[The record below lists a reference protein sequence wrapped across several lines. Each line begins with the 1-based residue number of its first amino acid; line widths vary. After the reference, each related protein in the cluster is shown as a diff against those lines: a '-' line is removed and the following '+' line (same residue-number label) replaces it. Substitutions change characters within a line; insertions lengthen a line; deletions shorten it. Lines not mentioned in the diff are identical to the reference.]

1 MDRTA
6 KHLVGSALVLL
17 LTSSVAWAQATAQFS
32 GTVTDDSGGVL
43 PGVTV
48 TATQTDT
55 GVTRTVVTD
64 GTGAYVMPNLPLGPY
79 QLDVALAGFQTYVR
93 TGLVLQ
99 VGGTPVIDVALGL
112 SALQETVTVEAA
124 APLVDVQ
131 SAGIGE
137 VTSQAQILELPLQG
151 RQVTDL
157 IILSGAAV
165 DTGQI
170 SGNRNSNQSVAISV
184 AGGLR
189 AGMAYTLD
197 GSMHNDPYDNTNLPF
212 PFPDALQEFEVAT
225 GGLSAQNGMHSA
237 GAVNAVT
244 KSGSNR
250 FSGNLFEFLR
260 DHRVNATDH
269 FAAIGDDGEPVSDGL
284 TRNQYGGTLGGPII
298 ANRLFFFGAFQGTR
312 TRQTPASFVAFVPT
326 AQMLAGDMTTY
337 ASPLCNRGRQ
347 RRLSA
352 PYVNNILDPALLS
365 DPAVFIANQL
375 PPTSDPCGRIT
386 YSVPLDNNDW
396 QGVGKVD
403 YQVNADHSVFGRFIR
418 TVEKRDPTFS
428 RTGNPLS
435 INRAFGANKNW
446 RAQTV
451 AFGDTYVIGPTAVN
465 AFRVTYNRSRN
476 NMNDPPDEFWD
487 GRQIGVNIH
496 PYVPGVLPVNIS
508 NSFRI
513 SGGNSVKFISDNKS
527 YQVGNDLTLIRGQHQ
542 LAVGGNV
549 AYWTSDQADFAR
561 AAGDFTFNGRETGLP
576 MADFLAGMSSR
587 FRHGAPGLLGMNMWY
602 VGTFVQD
609 TWRATD
615 RVTFNLGLRWEPFLG
630 QGVKNDE
637 ISTFSLDNFRNG
649 VTSTVFNNAPAGLS
663 YPGDPGFPSGSTG
676 LNKQWLNFSPRVGVA
691 WDVTGDGRTAVRSSY
706 GLSYDFPGGTY
717 LYIAASAAPWGNRT
731 EFLSVPFADPYRDI
745 PGGTTHPVTI
755 PQTADARYPAFG
767 AFSTMDPEINSPRA
781 QSWNVTVERQLGD
794 AWQASASYLGSY
806 LDRLW
811 GQVHLNPG
819 VFLGLDSCTLPDGS
833 FQRTCTTNRNLDQ
846 RRVLSLENPELGQGL
861 GNVVRFRD
869 VGTQDYRGM
878 KLSLRRRAGSGVS
891 LSGNYTWSRCKTDTN
906 VSGGFSQFSAG
917 YTKPEDP
924 GFDRGNCTQNRSHL
938 ANLTIGVLTPQLDS
952 AVLRA
957 VASDWRV
964 SGILNARS
972 GSWLNVDTT
981 LDSQGTGISG
991 RRPDQILA
999 DPYGDKTLDN
1009 YLNPEAFATPAPG
1022 TFGNSQW
1029 NGVEGPGFWTVDLA
1043 VSKIVTFGA
1052 TQDLE
1057 LRVETFNLF
1066 NNFNWGRPVTRSTS
1080 GRFGQ
1085 ITSQAGTPRIMQ
1097 FGIKYGF

>member
-1 MDRTA
+1 MKCILRNFWIGT
-6 KHLVGSALVLL
+6 LVLL
-17 LTSSVAWAQATAQFS
+17 LTSGVAWAQATAQIS

-55 GVTRTVVTD
+55 GFTRTTVTD
-64 GTGAYVMPNLPLGPY
+64 GTGGYVMPNLPLGPY
-79 QLDVALAGFQTYVR
+79 RLEVVLGGFQTYVR

-99 VGGTPVIDVALGL
+99 VGATPVIDAVLGL
-112 SALQETVTVEAA
+112 SALEETVTVEAA

-131 SAGIGE
+131 SAGIGD
-137 VTSQAQILELPLQG
+137 VTSQEQILELPLQG

-157 IILSGAAV
+157 IVLSGAAV

-244 KSGSNR
+244 KSGTNR
-250 FSGNLFEFLR
+250 FAGNVFEFLR
-260 DHRVNATDH
+260 DHRANATDY
-269 FAAIGDDGEPVSDGL
+269 FADGVSDGL
-284 TRNQYGGTLGGPII
+284 TRNQFGGTLGGPIV
-298 ANRLFFFGAFQGTR
+298 ANKLFFFGAFQGTR
-312 TRQTPASFVAFVPT
+312 TRQKPASLVAFVPT
-326 AQMLAGDMTTY
+326 AAMIAGDMTTY
-337 ASPLCNRGRQ
+337 ASPQCNRGRQ
-347 RRLSA
+347 VTLRA
-352 PYVNNILDPALLS
+352 PYVNNVLDPASLS
-365 DPAVFIANQL
+365 GPAVFISNQL

-403 YQVNADHSVFGRFIR
+403 FQVSADHSVFGRYIK
-418 TVEKRDPTFS
+418 TVERRLSTYQS
-428 RTGNPLS
+428 TGNPLA
-435 INRAFGANKNW
+435 INRAYGANKNW
-446 RAQTV
+446 RATTL
-451 AFGDTYVIGPTAVN
+451 AFGDTYVIGSSAVN
-465 AFRVTYNRSRN
+465 ALRFTYNRSRN
-476 NMNDPPDEFWD
+476 NMNDPPDQFWD
-487 GRQIGVNIH
+487 APSIGVNIH
-496 PYVPGVLPVNIS
+496 PYVPGVMPTNVS
-508 NSFRI
+508 NSFVI
-513 SGGNSVKFISDNKS
+513 SGGNSVKFVSDNKS
-527 YQVGNDLTLIRGQHQ
+527 WQGGDDITLIRGQHQ
-542 LAVGGNV
+542 LSIGGNL
-549 AYWTSDQADFAR
+549 AYWESDQADYAR
-561 AAGDFTFNGRETGLP
+561 AAGDFSFNGRETGLP
-576 MADFLAGMSSR
+576 MADFLAGRSSR
-587 FRHGAPGLLGMNMWY
+587 FRHGAPGLLGMDMWY
-602 VGTFVQD
+602 IGAYAQD

-615 RVTFNLGLRWEPFLG
+615 RVTVNLGLRWEPFFG

-637 ISTFSLDNFRNG
+637 ISVFSIDNFRSG
-649 VTSTVFNNAPAGLS
+649 TESTVFNNAPAGLI

-731 EFLSVPFADPYRDI
+731 EFLSVPFEDPYRDI
-745 PGGTTHPVTI
+745 PGGTTHPVPV

-767 AFSTMDPEINSPRA
+767 AFSTMDPDINSPRA
-781 QSWNVTVERQLGD
+781 QSWNVTVERQIAD
-794 AWQASASYLGSY
+794 SWQASASYLGSY

-819 VFLGLDSCTLPDGS
+819 VYVPGNTS
-833 FQRTCTTNRNLDQ
+833 NRNLDT
-846 RRVLSLENPELGQGL
+846 RRVLSMENPERGQGF
-861 GNVVRFRD
+861 GSVVQFKD

-891 LSGNYTWSRCKTDTN
+891 LSGNYTWSQCKTDTF
-906 VSGGFSQFSAG
+906 VGGGFSQFSVG
-917 YTKPEDP
+917 YQKPDDP
-924 GFDRGNCTQNRSHL
+924 GFDHGNCPQNRSHIG
-938 ANLTIGVLTPQLDS
+938 NVTVGVLTPQFDS

-972 GSWLNVDTT
+972 GSWLTVETTTDTP
-981 LDSQGTGISG
+981 GTGISD
-991 RRPDQILA
+991 RRPNQILA
-999 DPYGDKTLDN
+999 SPYGDKTLDN
-1009 YLNPEAFATPAPG
+1009 YLNPAAFANAPLG
-1022 TFGNSQW
+1022 THGDHENFS
-1029 NGVEGPGFWTVDLA
+1029 VEGPGFWAVDLA
-1043 VSKIVTFGA
+1043 VSKIVSFGA
-1052 TQDLE
+1052 TQELE

-1066 NNFNWGRPVTRSTS
+1066 NNFNWANPATNNFRSGSFGR
-1080 GRFGQ
+1080 
-1085 ITSQAGTPRIMQ
+1085 ILAQAGTPRIMQ